1 MSETKKD
8 FYELGELPPLGHIP
22 DKMVAQVIRP
32 ERFGEPTKA
41 FEVETVS
48 TPKDLRP
55 DEVLV
60 YVMAAGVN
68 YNNVWALLAH
78 QENGERRISRY

>member
-8 FYELGELPPLGHIP
+8 LYELGELPPLGHVP
-22 DKMVAQVIRP
+22 DKMYAQVIRP
-32 ERFGEPTKA
+32 ERFGEPDKA
-41 FEVETVS
+41 FEVEVVD

-60 YVMAAGVN
+60 NVMASCVH
-68 YNNVWALLAH
+68 YNDV
-78 QENGERRISRY
+78 